1 MAAVEKEKNDPVI
14 KTEQIPPCGEQ
25 TKSDCFSFVFWFFFL
40 SARSSRTINQLSK
53 N

>member
-25 TKSDCFSFVFWFFFL
+25 TKDDCFSFVFLFFL